1 MATFY
6 VTVDFLGGDS
16 PGLTRTQNVASGDTI
31 IVNFR
36 GLGPEYLI
44 FGTNVNCSVANNGAG
59 SPPGATQFTV
69 NSFSGSSYSAQ
80 FTDDDGQIWTLV
92 GSVTASEIYPASP
105 TASNQFISTSATSAS
120 IPISGGVAIAE
131 AYSLCVTPGLTTN
144 VQVVNDRISAMTP
157 YNGAGDVF
165 TVSGSNLPSHGQ
177 SRNYY
182 IYSYRYPA
190 YGGAGQYYY
199 ASSFYIFRPFIPPS
213 TSATCANTTIAATY
227 TGSLTLPLLNA
238 DFADEAYR
246 LCRTGGTKTF
256 SQIAA
261 DQIGSTIARGTAT
274 SFTIIDSELPTVG
287 NTEDYTVYAYRYPDA
302 GGQGVY
308 VEAGTF
314 YVTRSAAASDTT
326 PNAFDLGGPVSDAEL
341 STLTFS
347 STITVSGINAATPI
361 SISGSGSPVYSVN
374 SGSFTTT
381 SGTVLNGD
389 TVNVRVTSSASNST
403 SVTATLNIG
412 GVTDTFTVTTIASA
426 GGGVTPGSN
435 TYGLEVEGPSGAI
448 VFSPD
453 FKVCN
458 LAILTAFSISGG
470 GVADFPC
477 DSAQFADK
485 VAIIVDTGSRF
496 ANEKTTV
503 TRQTNNIRLT
513 NTHTTAVTG
522 QLVAIRIA

>member
-1 MATFY
+1 VATFY

-16 PGLTRTQNVASGDTI
+16 PGLTRTQNVASGDTV
-31 IVNFR
+31 IVDFR
-36 GLGPEYLI
+36 GLGPEELI
-44 FGTNVNCSVANNGAG
+44 FGTDVNCSVTNNGASSSLVG
-59 SPPGATQFTV
+59 GTQFTI

-80 FTDDDGQIWTLV
+80 FTDDDGQTWTLV
-92 GSVTASEIYPASP
+92 GSVTTSEIYPASP
-105 TASNQFISTSATSAS
+105 TAANQFISTSATSVS
-120 IPISGGVAIAE
+120 IPIFGGVTTAE

-144 VQVVNDRISAMTP
+144 VEVVNDRISAMTP
-157 YNGAGDVF
+157 YVGGNF
-165 TVSGSNLPSHGQ
+165 TVSGGDLPTYGQ
-177 SRNYY
+177 TKYYY

-261 DQIGSTIARGTAT
+261 DQIGDTILRGGST
-274 SFTIIDSELPTVG
+274 SFTIIDSELPTAG

-374 SGSFTTT
+374 GGSFTAT
-381 SGTVLNGD
+381 SGTVLNGNE
-389 TVNVRVTSSASNST
+389 VQVRVTSSASNNT

-412 GVTDTFTVTTIASA
+412 GVTDTFTVTTIASG

-435 TYGLEVEGPSGAI
+435 TYGLEVAGPSGAI
-448 VFSPD
+448 IFSPN

-458 LAILTAFSISGG
+458 LAVLTAFSISGG

-477 DSAQFADK
+477 DSAQFANK

-496 ANEKTTV
+496 ANENTIV

-513 NTHTTAVTG
+513 NTHTTAVSG

>member
-16 PGLTRTQNVASGDTI
+16 PGLTRTQNVTVGDTV

-36 GLGPEYLI
+36 GLGPEDLI
-44 FGTNVNCSVANNGAG
+44 FGTNANCSVTNNGAG

-80 FTDDDGQIWTLV
+80 FTDDDGQTWTLV
-92 GSVTASEIYPASP
+92 GSVTAGEIYPASP
-105 TASNQFISTSATSAS
+105 TASNYNISTSATSLS
-120 IPISGGVAIAE
+120 VPISGGVPTAE

-144 VQVVNDRISAMTP
+144 VQVVDDRISAMTP
-157 YNGAGDVF
+157 YSAGATFSITGGD
-165 TVSGSNLPSHGQ
+165 LPTYGQ
-177 SRNYY
+177 TKNYY

-199 ASSFYIFRPFIPPS
+199 ASSFYVFRPFIPPS
-213 TSATCANTTIAATY
+213 TSATCSNTTIAATY

-246 LCRTGGTKTF
+246 LCRTGGYKTY
-256 SQIAA
+256 SQIVA
-261 DQIGSTIARGTAT
+261 DQIGSTIFRGSAT
-274 SFTIIDSELPTVG
+274 TFTIIDSELPTAG

-314 YVTRSAAASDTT
+314 YVTRSSASDTT
-326 PNAFDLGGPVSDAEL
+326 PDAFNLGGPVTEAEL
-341 STLTFS
+341 STSVFS
-347 STITVSGINAATPI
+347 DTITVSGINASTPI
-361 SISGSGSPVYSVN
+361 SISGTGSPTYSIN
-374 SGSFTTT
+374 GGGFTSA
-381 SGTVLNGD
+381 SGTVLNGN
-389 TVNVRVTSSASNST
+389 TVQVRVTSSASNSA

-412 GVTDTFTVTTIASA
+412 GVTDTFTATTLASG
-426 GGGVTPGSN
+426 GGGVTPGNN
-435 TYGLEVEGPSGAI
+435 TYGLEVFGPNGSI
-448 VFSPD
+448 VFSPN

-458 LAILTAFSISGG
+458 LAILTAFSLPAGG
-470 GVADFPC
+470 FQDFAC
-477 DSAQFADK
+477 DSAQFANR
-485 VAIIVDTGSRF
+485 VVTIVDTGSRLS
-496 ANEKTTV
+496 NQKIVV

-513 NTHTTAVTG
+513 NTHTSAIAG